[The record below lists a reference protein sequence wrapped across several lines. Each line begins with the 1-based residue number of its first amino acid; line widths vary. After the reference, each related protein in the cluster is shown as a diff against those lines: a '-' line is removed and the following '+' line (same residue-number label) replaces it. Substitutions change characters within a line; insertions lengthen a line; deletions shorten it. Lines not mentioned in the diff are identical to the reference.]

1 MAEQNSVQG
10 AKIIAHQKLTPAES
24 HGRQRILVATLPAT
38 HAQFAIADTVF
49 LGRVPAN
56 TRFLT
61 GGAMSVGG
69 AGTASSTIDIGIRK
83 TATQEVIDADGI
95 TTAASIA
102 SAGKVALDTGA
113 LITGATDY
121 LTPVECDV
129 YATVG
134 GAVLAAN
141 QLIRIEIPYV
151 TD

>member
-10 AKIIAHQKLTPAES
+10 AKIVARQKLTPAES
-24 HGRQRILVATLPAT
+24 HGRQRILVATLPTT
-38 HAQFAIADTVF
+38 HAAFAINDTVF

-56 TRFLT
+56 TRFIL

-69 AGTASSTIDIGIRK
+69 AGTASSVMDIGLRK

-95 TTAASIA
+95 TLGADIST
-102 SAGKVALDTGA
+102 AGKVVLDTGA
-113 LITGATDY
+113 LLTGATDY

-129 YATVG
+129 YATIR

-141 QLIRIEIPYV
+141 QQIRIELPYV